1 MRAKIEVLSYSSYP
15 LLRMSVLMIR
25 RTFLLI
31 SILVCGIV
39 ARADQQWIEV
49 DSSHFFIATDGGEKR
64 AREVAVR
71 FEQMRTAFG
80 VIFKKVSVNTAPL
93 QIIAFRNAKELRQFA
108 PLYGGKPIELAG
120 FFLGNGG
127 RGGPGSNEERQYI
140 ALDLSQEDSWGTVFH
155 EYAHLLINSNFP
167 PSPVWFDEGFAEYC
181 SSLKVDKKEIA
192 IGLVKPELPELLSQ
206 NRWLKLVDL
215 FRVNHDSQIYN
226 RDDRRSVFYAQSWLT
241 VHFFMTKNMMKQ
253 VSSYVQ
259 MTEDQHVAVPEAIR
273 RSFGMEPEALEKAI
287 ENYFRGGTMY
297 FRAPTPPGSDVMQFS
312 SHPLSDLEI
321 KSVMADLD
329 YHSRDYRARGITE
342 FQEILSKQ
350 PENVVA
356 NRGLG
361 YEAMQ
366 KNDWD
371 KAGEHFRRAA
381 AQNVKDPQVHYLLAL
396 MMSRKGMSSGDRENL
411 DAIRKEL
418 AAAISLEPNYADAYN
433 LLGMTLSF
441 AGDKKEAIDALNKAI
456 ALSPRNPWYM
466 GNLANAY
473 LQAQDFDHAIPLL
486 QELRTSSEPGIASMA
501 EQQLQQVEAYR
512 SAIGRGSPS
521 GKIETEVQNIE
532 LNDVPGEPGN
542 STRSGQNRPEK
553 RTVSSSAEPVLFM
566 KGVLVSVD
574 CSAAP
579 AALLIISSGG
589 KKWKMLAPQS
599 KKLILI
605 GAEEFSCS
613 WTNRKVS
620 ANYRKSGDDQ
630 GSLISLEFE

>member
-1 MRAKIEVLSYSSYP
+1 
-15 LLRMSVLMIR
+15 MIR
-25 RTFLLI
+25 RCFLFVAVFI
-31 SILVCGIV
+31 CGIA
-39 ARADQQWIEV
+39 ARADQQWVEV
-49 DSSHFFIATDGGEKR
+49 DSSHFSVATDGGEKR
-64 AREVAVR
+64 AREVAQR

-80 VIFKKVSVNTAPL
+80 VLFKKLTVNTAPL
-93 QIIAFRNAKELRQFA
+93 QIIAFRNAKEMRQFA
-108 PLYGGKPIELAG
+108 PLYGGKPIEVAG

-127 RGGPGSNEERQYI
+127 RGGPGSNEEHQYI

-181 SSLKVDKKEIA
+181 SSLKMDKKEIV
-192 IGLVKPELPELLSQ
+192 IGLAKPELPELLSQ

-215 FRVNHDSQIYN
+215 FSVSHDSQIYN

-241 VHFFMTKNMMKQ
+241 VHFFMTKNMLKQ
-253 VSSYVQ
+253 MSVYIQ
-259 MTEDQHVAVPEAIR
+259 MTENQHVAVPEAIR
-273 RSFGMEPEALEKAI
+273 RSFGMEPEALEKMI
-287 ENYFRGGTMY
+287 ENYFRGGAMHFT
-297 FRAPTPPGSDVMQFS
+297 APTPPGLPAVQFNS
-312 SHPLSDLEI
+312 RPLNELEI

-329 YHSRDYRARGITE
+329 YHSRDYRSRGITE
-342 FQEILSKQ
+342 FQEILAKQ

-371 KAGEHFRRAA
+371 KAGDHFRRAA
-381 AQNVKDPQVHYLLAL
+381 AQNVKDPQIHYLLAS
-396 MMSRKGMSSGDRENL
+396 MMSRKGMSSGNRENL

-418 AAAISLEPNYADAYN
+418 TAAIALEPNYPDAYS

-441 AGDKKEAIDALNKAI
+441 AGEKQEAIDALQKAI

-466 GNLANAY
+466 GNLASAY

-486 QELRTSSEPGIASMA
+486 QELQTSTEPGIASMA
-501 EQQLQQVEAYR
+501 AQQLQQVEAYR
-512 SAIGRGSPS
+512 SAVSGRSPQS
-521 GKIETEVQNIE
+521 GRMEPAVQTIE

-542 STRSGQNRPEK
+542 STGSTQNVPEK
-553 RTVSSSAEPVLFM
+553 RMVSGSNEPVLFM

-574 CSAAP
+574 CSVAP
-579 AALLIISSGG
+579 AATLTISSGG

-605 GAEEFSCS
+605 GADEFSCS

-620 ANYRKSGDDQ
+620 VNYRKSEGDQ
-630 GSLISLEFE
+630 GNLVSLEFE

>member
-1 MRAKIEVLSYSSYP
+1 
-15 LLRMSVLMIR
+15 MIR
-25 RTFLLI
+25 RCFLLVAVLI
-31 SILVCGIV
+31 CGIA
-39 ARADQQWIEV
+39 ARADQQWVEV
-49 DSSHFFIATDGGEKR
+49 DSSHFSVATDGGEKR
-64 AREVAVR
+64 AREVGQR

-80 VIFKKVSVNTAPL
+80 VLFKKLTVNTAPL
-93 QIIAFRNAKELRQFA
+93 QIIAFRNAKEMRQFA
-108 PLYGGKPIELAG
+108 PLYGGKPIEVAG

-181 SSLKVDKKEIA
+181 SSLKMDKKEIV
-192 IGLVKPELPELLSQ
+192 IGLAKPELPELLSQ
-206 NRWLKLVDL
+206 TRWLKLVDL
-215 FRVNHDSQIYN
+215 FSVSHDSQIYN

-253 VSSYVQ
+253 AATYVEI
-259 MTEDQHVAVPEAIR
+259 TENQHVAVPEAIR
-273 RSFGMEPEALEKAI
+273 RSFGMEPEALEKMI
-287 ENYFRGGTMY
+287 ENYFRGGAMHFT
-297 FRAPTPPGSDVMQFS
+297 APTPPGLPAVQFNS
-312 SHPLSDLEI
+312 RPLNELEI

-329 YHSRDYRARGITE
+329 YHSRDYRQRGLTE
-342 FQEILSKQ
+342 FQEILAKQ

-366 KNDWD
+366 KNDWET
-371 KAGEHFRRAA
+371 AGDHFRRAA
-381 AQNVKDPQVHYLLAL
+381 AQDVKDPQVHYLLAL
-396 MMSRKGMSSGDRENL
+396 MMSRKGMSSEHRENL

-418 AAAISLEPNYADAYN
+418 TAAIALEPNYPDAYS
-433 LLGMTLSF
+433 LLGMTLSV
-441 AGDKKEAIDALNKAI
+441 AGEKQPAIDALKKAI
-456 ALSPRNPWYM
+456 ALSPRNPWFM
-466 GNLANAY
+466 GNLASAY

-486 QELRTSSEPGIASMA
+486 HELQTSKEPGIAPMA
-501 EQQLQQVEAYR
+501 AQQLQQVEAYR
-512 SAIGRGSPS
+512 SAVSGRSPQS
-521 GKIETEVQNIE
+521 GRMEPAAQTIE

-542 STRSGQNRPEK
+542 STTSTQNSPEK
-553 RTVSSSAEPVLFM
+553 RVVSGSNEPVLFM

-574 CSAAP
+574 CAAAP
-579 AALLIISSGG
+579 AATLTISSSG

-605 GAEEFSCS
+605 GADDFSCS

-620 ANYRKSGDDQ
+620 VNYRKSGSDQ
-630 GSLISLEFE
+630 GSLVSLEFE

>member
-1 MRAKIEVLSYSSYP
+1 
-15 LLRMSVLMIR
+15 MIR
-25 RTFLLI
+25 RCFLLV
-31 SILVCGIV
+31 SILVCGIA
-39 ARADQQWIEV
+39 ARADQQWVEV
-49 DSSHFFIATDGGEKR
+49 DSSHFFVATDGGEKR
-64 AREVAVR
+64 AREVAQR

-80 VIFKKVSVNTAPL
+80 VLFKKLSVNTAPL
-93 QIIAFRNAKELRQFA
+93 QIIAFRNGKEMRQFA
-108 PLYGGKPIELAG
+108 PLYGGKPIEVAG

-127 RGGPGSNEERQYI
+127 RGGPGANEERQYI

-181 SSLKVDKKEIA
+181 SSLKMDKKEIV
-192 IGLVKPELPELLSQ
+192 IGLAKPELPELLSQ
-206 NRWLKLVDL
+206 SRWLKLVDL
-215 FRVNHDSQIYN
+215 FSVSHDSQIYN

-241 VHFFMTKNMMKQ
+241 VHFFMTKNMLKQ
-253 VSSYVQ
+253 MSVYIQ
-259 MTEDQHVAVPEAIR
+259 MTENQHVAVPEAIR
-273 RSFGMEPEALEKAI
+273 RSFGMEPEALEKMI
-287 ENYFRGGTMY
+287 ENYFRGGAMHFT
-297 FRAPTPPGSDVMQFS
+297 APTPSGLPAVQFNS
-312 SHPLSDLEI
+312 RPLNELEI

-329 YHSRDYRARGITE
+329 YHSRDYRSRGITE
-342 FQEILSKQ
+342 FQEILTLQ

-381 AQNVKDPQVHYLLAL
+381 AHDVKDPQVHYLLAL
-396 MMSRKGMSSGDRENL
+396 MMSRKGMSSGNRENL

-418 AAAISLEPNYADAYN
+418 TAAIALEPNYPDAYS
-433 LLGMTLSF
+433 LLGMTLSV
-441 AGDKKEAIDALNKAI
+441 AGEKQEAIDALKKAI

-466 GNLANAY
+466 GNLASAY

-486 QELRTSSEPGIASMA
+486 QELQTSNEPGIASMA
-501 EQQLQQVEAYR
+501 AQQLQQVEAYR
-512 SAIGRGSPS
+512 SAVSGRGPQS
-521 GKIETEVQNIE
+521 GRMETAVQTIE

-542 STRSGQNRPEK
+542 STSSPQNAPEK
-553 RTVSSSAEPVLFM
+553 RIVSGSNEPVLFM

-579 AALLIISSGG
+579 SAMLTISFGG

-605 GAEEFSCS
+605 GADEFSCS

-620 ANYRKSGDDQ
+620 VNYRKSGNDQ
-630 GSLISLEFE
+630 GNLVSLEFE

>member
-1 MRAKIEVLSYSSYP
+1 
-15 LLRMSVLMIR
+15 MIR
-25 RTFLLI
+25 RCFLLV
-31 SILVCGIV
+31 SILTCGIA
-39 ARADQQWIEV
+39 ARADQQWVEV
-49 DSSHFFIATDGGEKR
+49 DSSHFSVATDGGEKR
-64 AREVAVR
+64 AREVAQR

-80 VIFKKVSVNTAPL
+80 VLFKKLTVNTAPL
-93 QIIAFRNAKELRQFA
+93 QIIAFRNAKEMRQFA
-108 PLYGGKPIELAG
+108 PLYGGKPIEVAG

-181 SSLKVDKKEIA
+181 SSLKMDKKEIV
-192 IGLVKPELPELLSQ
+192 IGLAKPELPELLSQ
-206 NRWLKLVDL
+206 SRWLKLVDL
-215 FRVNHDSQIYN
+215 FSVSHDSQIYN

-241 VHFFMTKNMMKQ
+241 VHFFMTKNMLKQ
-253 VSSYVQ
+253 MSVYIQ
-259 MTEDQHVAVPEAIR
+259 MTENQHVAVPEAIR
-273 RSFGMEPEALEKAI
+273 RSFGMEPEALEKMI
-287 ENYFRGGTMY
+287 ENYFRGGAMHFT
-297 FRAPTPPGSDVMQFS
+297 APTPSGLPAVQFNS
-312 SHPLSDLEI
+312 RPLNELEI

-329 YHSRDYRARGITE
+329 YHSRDYRQRGITE
-342 FQEILSKQ
+342 FQEILTLQ

-381 AQNVKDPQVHYLLAL
+381 AHDVKDPQVHYLLAL
-396 MMSRKGMSSGDRENL
+396 MMSRKGMSSGNRENL

-418 AAAISLEPNYADAYN
+418 TAAISLEPNYPDAYS
-433 LLGMTLSF
+433 LLGMTLSV
-441 AGDKKEAIDALNKAI
+441 AGEKQEAIDALKKAI

-466 GNLANAY
+466 GNLASAY

-486 QELRTSSEPGIASMA
+486 QELQTSKEPGIASMA
-501 EQQLQQVEAYR
+501 AQQLQQVEAYR
-512 SAIGRGSPS
+512 SAVSGRGPQS
-521 GKIETEVQNIE
+521 GRMETAVQTIE
-532 LNDVPGEPGN
+532 LNDVPGEPED
-542 STRSGQNRPEK
+542 STSSPQNAPEK
-553 RTVSSSAEPVLFM
+553 RIVSGSEPVLFM

-574 CSAAP
+574 CAPAP
-579 AALLIISSGG
+579 AATLTISSGG

-605 GAEEFSCS
+605 GADEFSCS

-620 ANYRKSGDDQ
+620 VNYRKSGNDQ
-630 GSLISLEFE
+630 GNLVSLEFE

>member
-1 MRAKIEVLSYSSYP
+1 MR
-15 LLRMSVLMIR
+15 M
-25 RTFLLI
+25 
-31 SILVCGIV
+31 
-39 ARADQQWIEV
+39 
-49 DSSHFFIATDGGEKR
+49 
-64 AREVAVR
+64 
-71 FEQMRTAFG
+71 AFG

-93 QIIAFRNAKELRQFA
+93 QIIAFRNNKELRQFA
-108 PLYGGKPIELAG
+108 PLYGGKPIEVAG
-120 FFLGNGG
+120 FFLGNAG

-192 IGLVKPELPELLSQ
+192 IGLVKPELPDLLGQS
-206 NRWLKLVDL
+206 RWLKLVDL
-215 FRVNHDSQIYN
+215 FSVSHDSQIYN

-253 VSSYVQ
+253 VSTYVR

-273 RSFGMEPEALEKAI
+273 HSFGMEPEALEKAI
-287 ENYFRGGTMY
+287 EGYFRSGTMY
-297 FRAPTPPGSDVMQFS
+297 FRAPTPPGADTVQFNS
-312 SHPLSDLEI
+312 RPLNDLEI
-321 KSVMADLD
+321 KSFMADLD
-329 YHSRDYRARGITE
+329 FHSRDYHQRGITE
-342 FQEILSKQ
+342 FQEILAKQ

-366 KNDWD
+366 KNEWD

-381 AQNVKDPQVHYLLAL
+381 AQDVKDPQVHYLLAM
-396 MMSRKGMSSGDRENL
+396 MMSRKGMSSGNRENL

-418 AAAISLEPNYADAYN
+418 TAAISLEPNYADAYN

-441 AGDKKEAIDALNKAI
+441 AGDRQEAINALNKAI

-466 GNLANAY
+466 GNLASAY

-486 QELRTSSEPGIASMA
+486 QELRTSTEPGIASMA
-501 EQQLQQVEAYR
+501 AQQLQQVEAYR
-512 SAIGRGSPS
+512 SAVARSGPQSGR
-521 GKIETEVQNIE
+521 IETAVQTIE
-532 LNDVPGEPGN
+532 PNDVPDEQGN
-542 STRSGQNRPEK
+542 STGSGQSPTEK
-553 RTVSSSAEPVLFM
+553 RTVSGSTEPVLFM

-579 AALLIISSGG
+579 AATLTISSGG

-620 ANYRKSGDDQ
+620 VNYRKSGNDQ
-630 GSLISLEFE
+630 GNLMSLEFE

>member
-1 MRAKIEVLSYSSYP
+1 
-15 LLRMSVLMIR
+15 MIR
-25 RTFLLI
+25 RCFLFVAVFI
-31 SILVCGIV
+31 CGIA
-39 ARADQQWIEV
+39 ARADQQWVEV
-49 DSSHFFIATDGGEKR
+49 DSSHFSVATDGGEKR
-64 AREVAVR
+64 AREVAQR

-80 VIFKKVSVNTAPL
+80 VLFKKLTVNTAPL
-93 QIIAFRNAKELRQFA
+93 QIIAFRNAKEMRQFA
-108 PLYGGKPIELAG
+108 PLYGGKPIEVAG
-120 FFLGNGG
+120 FFLGSGG

-181 SSLKVDKKEIA
+181 SSLKMDKKEIV
-192 IGLVKPELPELLSQ
+192 IGLAKPELPELLSQ

-215 FRVNHDSQIYN
+215 FSVSHDSQIYN

-241 VHFFMTKNMMKQ
+241 VHFFMTKNMLKQ
-253 VSSYVQ
+253 MSVYIQ
-259 MTEDQHVAVPEAIR
+259 MTENQHVAVPEAIR
-273 RSFGMEPEALEKAI
+273 RSFGMEPEALEKMI
-287 ENYFRGGTMY
+287 ENYFRGGAMHFT
-297 FRAPTPPGSDVMQFS
+297 APTPSGLPAVQFNS
-312 SHPLSDLEI
+312 RPLNELEI

-329 YHSRDYRARGITE
+329 YHSRDYRSRGITE
-342 FQEILSKQ
+342 FQEILAKQ

-371 KAGEHFRRAA
+371 KAGDHFRRAA

-396 MMSRKGMSSGDRENL
+396 MMSRKGMSSGNRENL

-418 AAAISLEPNYADAYN
+418 TAAISLEPNYPDAYS

-441 AGDKKEAIDALNKAI
+441 AGEKQEAIDALQKAI

-466 GNLANAY
+466 GNLASAY

-486 QELRTSSEPGIASMA
+486 QELQTSTEPGIASMA
-501 EQQLQQVEAYR
+501 AQQLQQVEAYR
-512 SAIGRGSPS
+512 SAVSGRSPQS
-521 GKIETEVQNIE
+521 GRMEPAVQTIE

-542 STRSGQNRPEK
+542 PTGSTQNAPEK
-553 RTVSSSAEPVLFM
+553 RMVSGSNEPVLFM

-579 AALLIISSGG
+579 AATLSISSAG

-605 GAEEFSCS
+605 GADDFSCS

-620 ANYRKSGDDQ
+620 VNYRKTGNDQ
-630 GSLISLEFE
+630 GNLVSLEFE

>member
-1 MRAKIEVLSYSSYP
+1 
-15 LLRMSVLMIR
+15 MIR
-25 RTFLLI
+25 RTFLFI
-31 SILVCGIV
+31 AVLVCSI
-39 ARADQQWIEV
+39 AAQADQQWVEV
-49 DSSHFFIATDGGEKR
+49 DSSHFSVATDGGEKR
-64 AREVAVR
+64 AREVAQR
-71 FEQMRTAFG
+71 FEQMRMAFG

-93 QIIAFRNAKELRQFA
+93 QIIAFRNGKELRQFA

-127 RGGPGSNEERQYI
+127 RGGPGANEERQYI

-206 NRWLKLVDL
+206 SRWLKIVDL
-215 FRVNHDSQIYN
+215 FSVSHDSQIYN

-241 VHFFMTKNMMKQ
+241 VHFLMAKNMMKQ
-253 VSSYVQ
+253 VATYVR

-273 RSFGMEPEALEKAI
+273 RSFGMEPEALGKAI
-287 ENYFRGGTMY
+287 EDYFRVGTMY
-297 FRAPTPPGSDVMQFS
+297 FRAPTPPGVEAIQFN
-312 SHPLSDLEI
+312 SHPLSDLDI

-329 YHSRDYRARGITE
+329 YHSRDYRARGISE
-342 FQEILSKQ
+342 FEEILAKQ

-371 KAGEHFRRAA
+371 KASEHFKRAA
-381 AQNVKDPQVHYLLAL
+381 AQDVKDPQVHYLLAL
-396 MMSRKGMSSGDRENL
+396 MMSRKGMSSGNRENL

-418 AAAISLEPNYADAYN
+418 KAAIALEPNYPDAYN
-433 LLGMTLSF
+433 LLGMTLSY
-441 AGDKKEAIDALNKAI
+441 AGEKQEAIDALQKAV
-456 ALSPRNPWYM
+456 ALSPRNLWAK

-473 LQAQDFDHAIPLL
+473 LQAQDLDHAIPLL

-501 EQQLQQVEAYR
+501 AQQLQQVEAYR
-512 SAIGRGSPS
+512 SAVSGGAQS
-521 GKIETEVQNIE
+521 GKMQTAVQTVE
-532 LNDVPGEPGN
+532 LNEVPGEAEN
-542 STRSGQNRPEK
+542 SAG
-553 RTVSSSAEPVLFM
+553 SAEVRKLPASNEPVLFM

-574 CSAAP
+574 CSAPP
-579 AALLIISSGG
+579 AATLTISSSG
-589 KKWKMLAPQS
+589 KKWKMLASQS
-599 KKLILI
+599 NKLILI
-605 GAEEFSCS
+605 GADEFSCS
-613 WTNRKVS
+613 WKGRKVS
-620 ANYRKSGDDQ
+620 VNYRKSGDDQ
-630 GSLISLEFE
+630 GNLVSMELE

>member
-1 MRAKIEVLSYSSYP
+1 
-15 LLRMSVLMIR
+15 MIR
-25 RTFLLI
+25 RTFLFVAVLFC
-31 SILVCGIV
+31 SI
-39 ARADQQWIEV
+39 AAQADQQWVEV
-49 DSSHFFIATDGGEKR
+49 DSSHFSVATDGGEKR
-64 AREVAVR
+64 ARDVAQR
-71 FEQMRTAFG
+71 FEQMRMAFG
-80 VIFKKVSVNTAPL
+80 VIFKKLSVNTAPL
-93 QIIAFRNAKELRQFA
+93 QIIAFRNGKELRQFA

-127 RGGPGSNEERQYI
+127 RGGPGANEERQYI

-192 IGLVKPELPELLSQ
+192 IGLVKPELPGLLSQ
-206 NRWLKLVDL
+206 SRWLRIVDL
-215 FRVNHDSQIYN
+215 FSVSHDSQIYN

-241 VHFFMTKNMMKQ
+241 VHFFMAKNMMKQ
-253 VSSYVQ
+253 VATYVR

-273 RSFGMEPEALEKAI
+273 RSFGMEPEALGKAI
-287 ENYFRGGTMY
+287 EDYFRVGTMY
-297 FRAPTPPGSDVMQFS
+297 FRAPTPPGVEAIQFN
-312 SHPLSDLEI
+312 SHPLSDLDI

-342 FQEILSKQ
+342 FQEILAKQ

-371 KAGEHFRRAA
+371 KASEHFKRAA
-381 AQNVKDPQVHYLLAL
+381 AQDVKDPQVHYLLAL
-396 MMSRKGMSSGDRENL
+396 MMSRKGMSSGNRENL

-418 AAAISLEPNYADAYN
+418 SAAIALEPNYPDAYN
-433 LLGMTLSF
+433 LLGMTLSY
-441 AGDKKEAIDALNKAI
+441 AGEKQEAIDALQKAV
-456 ALSPRNPWYM
+456 ALSPRNPWAK
-466 GNLANAY
+466 GNLASAY
-473 LQAQDFDHAIPLL
+473 LKAQDLDHAIPLL

-501 EQQLQQVEAYR
+501 AQQLQQVEAYR
-512 SAIGRGSPS
+512 SAVSGGGAQS
-521 GKIETEVQNIE
+521 GKMQTAVQTVE
-532 LNDVPGEPGN
+532 LNEVPGEAENSPG
-542 STRSGQNRPEK
+542 
-553 RTVSSSAEPVLFM
+553 SAEVRKLPASNEPVLFM

-579 AALLIISSGG
+579 AATLTISSSG

-599 KKLILI
+599 NKLILI
-605 GAEEFSCS
+605 GADEFSCS
-613 WTNRKVS
+613 WKGRKVS
-620 ANYRKSGDDQ
+620 VNYRKSGDDQ
-630 GSLISLEFE
+630 GNLVSLEFE

>member
-1 MRAKIEVLSYSSYP
+1 
-15 LLRMSVLMIR
+15 MIR
-25 RTFLLI
+25 RIFLLVTV
-31 SILVCGIV
+31 LVCCL
-39 ARADQQWIEV
+39 AAQADQQWVEV
-49 DSSHFFIATDGGEKR
+49 DSSHFSVATDGGEKR
-64 AREVAVR
+64 AREVAQR
-71 FEQMRTAFG
+71 FEQMRMAFG

-93 QIIAFRNAKELRQFA
+93 QIIAFHNGKELRQFA
-108 PLYGGKPIELAG
+108 PIYGGKPIELAG
-120 FFLGNGG
+120 FFLGNAG

-206 NRWLKLVDL
+206 SRWLKIIDL
-215 FRVNHDSQIYN
+215 FSVSHDSQIYN

-241 VHFFMTKNMMKQ
+241 VHFLMTKNMLKQ
-253 VSSYVQ
+253 TAVYIH

-273 RSFGMEPEALEKAI
+273 RSFGMEPEALGKMI
-287 ENYFRGGTMY
+287 ENYFRGGATH
-297 FRAPTPPGSDVMQFS
+297 FTAPIPPGLPAVQFTS
-312 SHPLSDLEI
+312 RPLNDLEI
-321 KSVMADLD
+321 KSVLADLD

-342 FQEILSKQ
+342 FQEILAKQ

-356 NRGLG
+356 NRELG

-381 AQNVKDPQVHYLLAL
+381 AQDVKDPQVHYLLAL
-396 MMSRKGMSSGDRENL
+396 TMSRKGMSSKRENL
-411 DAIRKEL
+411 DDIRKEL
-418 AAAISLEPNYADAYN
+418 TAAIALEPNYADAYN

-441 AGDKKEAIDALNKAI
+441 AGEKQGAINALQKAI
-456 ALSPRNPWYM
+456 ALSPRNPWYT
-466 GNLANAY
+466 GNLASAY

-486 QELRTSSEPGIASMA
+486 QELQMSSEPGIASMA
-501 EQQLQQVEAYR
+501 AQQLQQVEAYR
-512 SAIGRGSPS
+512 SAVNTHGAQSGSR
-521 GKIETEVQNIE
+521 ETAVQTVE
-532 LNDVPGEPGN
+532 PNDVPEAGN
-542 STRSGQNRPEK
+542 STG
-553 RTVSSSAEPVLFM
+553 SSQGGLEIRMLPASNDPVLFM

-574 CSAAP
+574 CSADP
-579 AALLIISSGG
+579 AATLTISSGG

-605 GAEEFSCS
+605 GADEFSCS

-620 ANYRKSGDDQ
+620 ANYRKTGTEQ
-630 GSLISLEFE
+630 GNLVSLEFE

>member
-1 MRAKIEVLSYSSYP
+1 
-15 LLRMSVLMIR
+15 MIR
-25 RTFLLI
+25 RTFLLLAI
-31 SILVCGIV
+31 FFCGLA
-39 ARADQQWIEV
+39 ARGDQPWVEV
-49 DSSHFFIATDGGEKR
+49 DSSHFSVATDGGEKR
-64 AREVAVR
+64 AREVAQR
-71 FEQMRTAFG
+71 FEQMRMAFG

-93 QIIAFRNAKELRQFA
+93 QIIAFRNSKELRQFS
-108 PLYGGKPIELAG
+108 PLYGGKPVELAG

-127 RGGPGSNEERQYI
+127 RGGPGANEERQYI

-181 SSLKVDKKEIA
+181 SSLKVDKKEID

-215 FRVNHDSQIYN
+215 FSVSHDSQIYN

-241 VHFFMTKNMMKQ
+241 VHFLMTKNMMKQ
-253 VSSYVQ
+253 VSAYVR

-273 RSFGMEPEALEKAI
+273 RSFGMEPEALERAI
-287 ENYFRGGTMY
+287 EGYFRGGTMY
-297 FRAPTPPGSDVMQFS
+297 FHAPTPPGADAVQFNS
-312 SHPLSDLEI
+312 RPLSDLEI

-329 YHSRDYRARGITE
+329 YHSRDYRARGISE
-342 FQEILSKQ
+342 FQEILAKQ

-381 AQNVKDPQVHYLLAL
+381 AQDVKDPQVHYLLAL
-396 MMSRKGMSSGDRENL
+396 MMNRKGMSSGNRENL
-411 DAIRKEL
+411 DFMRKEL
-418 AAAISLEPNYADAYN
+418 AAAIALEPNYADAYN

-441 AGDKKEAIDALNKAI
+441 AGEKQESVNALQKAI
-456 ALSPRNPWYM
+456 ALSPRSPWYM

-473 LQAQDFDHAIPLL
+473 LQMQDFDHAIPLL
-486 QELRTSSEPGIASMA
+486 QDLRMSKEPGIASMA
-501 EQQLQQVEAYR
+501 AQQLQQVEAYR
-512 SAIGRGSPS
+512 SVVS
-521 GKIETEVQNIE
+521 GHGTQSGDMQSDVQTVE
-532 LNDVPGEPGN
+532 PNDVPGETGN
-542 STRSGQNRPEK
+542 STGSSHGGPEI
-553 RTVSSSAEPVLFM
+553 RILPASNDPVLFM

-579 AALLIISSGG
+579 AATLTISSGG

-599 KKLILI
+599 KKLVLI
-605 GAEEFSCS
+605 GVDEFSCS

-620 ANYRKSGDDQ
+620 VNYRKSGDDR
-630 GSLISLEFE
+630 GNLVSMELE

>member
-1 MRAKIEVLSYSSYP
+1 
-15 LLRMSVLMIR
+15 MSVPMIQR
-25 RTFLLI
+25 VFLLA
-31 SILVCGIV
+31 SLFACAFSA
-39 ARADQQWIEV
+39 ARADQQWVEV
-49 DSSHFFIATDGGEKR
+49 TSPHFSVATDGGEKR
-64 AREVAVR
+64 AREVALR

-93 QIIAFRNAKELRQFA
+93 QIIAFRNAKELRQFS

-127 RGGPGSNEERQYI
+127 RGGPGASEDRQYI

-181 SSLKVDKKEIA
+181 SSLKMDKKEISL
-192 IGLVKPELPELLSQ
+192 GLVKPELPELLMQ

-215 FRVNHDSQIYN
+215 FSVNHDSKIYN

-253 VSSYVQ
+253 VATYVR

-273 RSFGMEPEALEKAI
+273 RSFGMEPEALEKAV
-287 ENYFRGGTMY
+287 EGYLRGGTMY
-297 FRAPTPPGSDVMQFS
+297 FKAPTPPGSDAVPFNS
-312 SHPLSDLEI
+312 RPLSEVDV

-342 FQEILSKQ
+342 YQEVLRLQ

-361 YEAMQ
+361 YDALQ
-366 KNDWD
+366 KDDLD
-371 KAGEHFRRAA
+371 KASEYFRRAA
-381 AQNVKDPQVHYLLAL
+381 AQDVKDPRVHYLLAM
-396 MMSRKGMSSGDRENL
+396 MMSRKGMSSANSENL
-411 DAIRKEL
+411 DAIQKEL
-418 AAAISLEPNYADAYN
+418 KAAIALEPNYAEAYN

-441 AGDKKEAIDALNKAI
+441 AGEKEEAIDSLNKAI
-456 ALSPRNPWYM
+456 ALSPRNPWYA
-466 GNLANAY
+466 GNLASAY
-473 LQAQDFDHAIPLL
+473 LQAQDFEHAIPLL
-486 QELRTSSEPGIASMA
+486 QELQKSSEPGIATMA
-501 EQQLQQVEAYR
+501 AQQLHQVEAYQ
-512 SAIGRGSPS
+512 SAINRHGPQS
-521 GKIETEVQNIE
+521 GNIE
-532 LNDVPGEPGN
+532 PAVQSIELRKVPEESPDSADAPN
-542 STRSGQNRPEK
+542 QPEK
-553 RTVSSSAEPVLFM
+553 RVAGASERVLFM

-574 CSAAP
+574 CSGTP
-579 AALLIISSGG
+579 AATLTISSAG
-589 KKWKMLAPQS
+589 KKWKMLAPQA
-599 KKLILI
+599 KKLVLM

-620 ANYRKSGDDQ
+620 VNYRKSGDTQ
-630 GSLISLEFE
+630 GTLVSLELE

>member
-1 MRAKIEVLSYSSYP
+1 MIQRA
-15 LLRMSVLMIR
+15 
-25 RTFLLI
+25 FLL
-31 SILVCGIV
+31 V
-39 ARADQQWIEV
+39 AVFICSLAAQADQQWVEV
-49 DSSHFFIATDGGEKR
+49 DSSHFSVATDGGEKR
-64 AREVAVR
+64 ARDVAQR
-71 FEQMRTAFG
+71 FEQMRMAFG

-93 QIIAFRNAKELRQFA
+93 QIIAFRNAKELRQFS

-127 RGGPGSNEERQYI
+127 RGGPGANEERQYI

-206 NRWLKLVDL
+206 NRWLKITDL
-215 FRVNHDSQIYN
+215 FSVSHDSQIYN

-241 VHFFMTKNMMKQ
+241 VHFLMTKNMMKQ

-273 RSFGMEPEALEKAI
+273 RSFGMEPEALQKAI

-297 FRAPTPPGSDVMQFS
+297 FHAPTPPGADAVQYNSR
-312 SHPLSDLEI
+312 PLSDLEI
-321 KSVMADLD
+321 KSIMADLD

-342 FQEILSKQ
+342 FQEILAKQ

-371 KAGEHFRRAA
+371 KAGEHFKRAA
-381 AQNVKDPQVHYLLAL
+381 AQDVKDPQVHYLLAL
-396 MMSRKGMSSGDRENL
+396 MMNRKGMSSAKRENV
-411 DAIRKEL
+411 DVIKKEL
-418 AAAISLEPNYADAYN
+418 AAAIALEPNYPDAYN
-433 LLGMTLSF
+433 LLGMTLSY
-441 AGDKKEAIDALNKAI
+441 AGEKQQAIDAMQKAV
-456 ALSPRNPWYM
+456 ALSPRNPWFK

-473 LQAQDFDHAIPLL
+473 LQAQDLDRAIPLL
-486 QELRTSSEPGIASMA
+486 QELRMSNEPGIASMA
-501 EQQLQQVEAYR
+501 AQQLQQVEAYR
-512 SAIGRGSPS
+512 SAVSGPGSQS
-521 GKIETEVQNIE
+521 GHVQTAVQTIEP
-532 LNDVPGEPGN
+532 NDVPDDAGN
-542 STRSGQNRPEK
+542 STGSTQSNPEIRPLPA
-553 RTVSSSAEPVLFM
+553 SNDPVLFM

-579 AALLIISSGG
+579 AATLTISSGG

-620 ANYRKSGDDQ
+620 ANYRKSGGEQ
-630 GSLISLEFE
+630 GNLVSLEFE